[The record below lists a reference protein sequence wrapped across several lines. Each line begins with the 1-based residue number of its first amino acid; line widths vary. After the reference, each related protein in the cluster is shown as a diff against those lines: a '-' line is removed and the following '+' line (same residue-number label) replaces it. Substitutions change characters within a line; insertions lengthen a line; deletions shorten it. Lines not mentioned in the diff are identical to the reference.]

1 MAVLEA
7 GCSRAPS
14 PVCDPGPPGLNIRP
28 TEGSC
33 SDLGTAV
40 HTETRSS
47 CAEIKKDGCQVQA
60 LTGSSPPPPSHF
72 SLRNYTQDCCD
83 RTSFLLDRH
92 KDDLSIPVRG
102 QVGAQSGPEGPTPW
116 DPGGG
121 SSEGRGQQGGSPG
134 VGAGTLGCF
143 QVPAPATDADG
154 DADAHTACPSSVSMR
169 ASHSASAL
177 RTSVYG
183 AECIPN
189 VYEMSRCKCS
199 GVPLIHTSYVKG
211 MAFFYPHGDNWG
223 QIDCFLKKCCITI
236 PLFLLHRIKII
247 HTRFYPILSW
257 FQFYSPHSLSLT
269 KFLSPPRSRDL
280 PSGPPGSQPLES
292 LRSAPSPAAA
302 RGGLPSSRPPVWCL
316 GLRALPGREP
326 APRRTPGQ
334 AGRQGGAAVGVRP
347 GPCAPPVGS
356 HPAAAVSWSLPGERW
371 RLLRRLRFGRR
382 VRGRA
387 PEGQRQRSRE
397 TREEPAVAGDSG
409 CRSAAWAGGGGRC
422 RCPAG
427 WTSAPQGPFC
437 PRAPPGQL
445 SGSRKGHGAGVRGVT
460 PSRRFPLAR
469 SLSTEYPIEDDKRR
483 MLK

>member
-1 MAVLEA
+1 MSDIFPGVGTGPNAQLGLGNRARTSPLSILWDRDDPAHGRPRVRSPSLGPRAAPARLSKGGHVRFSGSAGTGLRTLTPRTPAQVVLALSREA
-7 GCSRAPS
+7 PASLSWGLRGHISHLLGHA
-14 PVCDPGPPGLNIRP
+14 DP
-28 TEGSC
+28 
-33 SDLGTAV
+33 
-40 HTETRSS
+40 
-47 CAEIKKDGCQVQA
+47 AEIIPIPTCAQCFT
-60 LTGSSPPPPSHF
+60 L
-72 SLRNYTQDCCD
+72 

-134 VGAGTLGCF
+134 VGAGMLGCF
-143 QVPAPATDADG
+143 QVPASATDADG

-177 RTSVYG
+177 RTSVY
-183 AECIPN
+183 A
-189 VYEMSRCKCS
+189 R
-199 GVPLIHTSYVKG
+199 
-211 MAFFYPHGDNWG
+211 
-223 QIDCFLKKCCITI
+223 
-236 PLFLLHRIKII
+236 LLPQLPGEV
-247 HTRFYPILSW
+247 FPA
-257 FQFYSPHSLSLT
+257 PA
-269 KFLSPPRSRDL
+269 L
-280 PSGPPGSQPLES
+280 PSGVWVSTPCRAGS
-292 LRSAPSPAAA
+292 R
-302 RGGLPSSRPPVWCL
+302 
-316 GLRALPGREP
+316 LPGGR
-326 APRRTPGQ
+326 AGQ

-382 VRGRA
+382 ARGRA

-422 RCPAG
+422 RCPAR
-427 WTSAPQGPFC
+427 WTSAPRGPFC

-469 SLSTEYPIEDDKRR
+469 WCGPHGRTQTCPVFPASPMDPDSPDSQRVSSPRRGPALVSTTGGTEGTMGRPSSSPKGARKRFLAILGKGHPLPSWR
-483 MLK
+483 